1 MNQREPTSSPQGV
14 GQAIPCLALLLLP
27 LLSGVCAA
35 AHPHLIL
42 QAGLTQ
48 QKPYLVV
55 LGAPPLRFQD
65 PAPAA
70 DLAVRPPI
78 PGALRASST
87 ELPSNSVEPIS
98 RPDAEIA
105 STSRPSVS
113 PANSPTKLPLEP
125 ESVASAPT
133 RTPPPILP
141 DEMRPQ
147 ARAEDFLPFFQIPA
161 GQSGELNV
169 IVPVPRAPTT
179 PSSLQSSSAT
189 YTQSPR

>member
-14 GQAIPCLALLLLP
+14 GQALPCLTLLLLP
-27 LLSGVCAA
+27 LLSGVCVAA
-35 AHPHLIL
+35 QPRLIF
-42 QAGLTQ
+42 QAGLTL

-87 ELPSNSVEPIS
+87 DLPSNTAEPLN
-98 RPDAEIA
+98 RPDFELA
-105 STSRPSVS
+105 STTRPSAD
-113 PANSPTKLPLEP
+113 PTTITKLPLEP

-133 RTPPPILP
+133 HTPPPILP

-169 IVPVPRAPTT
+169 IVPVPRAPAT